1 MPLLRV
7 TCQPGRTGNITH
19 LLLTE
24 GGASEITVIEQVS
37 RISTGD
43 LILAEVPRSVV
54 DEILERITELHDHP
68 DLHVSVQ
75 PSERLVPPQAD
86 DGEDED
92 AIIWAQVVQDVHE
105 TGRASWMNVLLMLV
119 AACIAAIGIL
129 QDQLLLIVGAM
140 ALSPDYYPVA
150 DTCLSIV
157 RRDWRRAGLALGTLA
172 SSFAVAITGA
182 WLLTEALFGS
192 GLVTQATAP
201 PQELTLFISRPDTLS
216 VVVALFAGV
225 AGALAITLPDARG
238 LVGVFV
244 SITTIPAAANIGVAF
259 AGRDWA
265 EVGGA
270 AVQLGFN
277 IASLIVAG
285 TITLG
290 IRRHLGNQPIA
301 RAAVPVRRVDPRSRR
316 RR

>member
-7 TCQPGRTGNITH
+7 TCPPGRTDHITH

-24 GGASEITVIEQVS
+24 AGATEITVFEQVS
-37 RISTGD
+37 RISAAD

-54 DEILERITELHDHP
+54 DEILGRIAEVHDHP

-75 PSERLVPPQAD
+75 PSERLVPPQDD
-86 DGEDED
+86 DGADED

-157 RRDWRRAGLALGTLA
+157 RRNWGRAARAIGTLA
-172 SSFAVAITGA
+172 SSFAVAIAGA
-182 WLLTEALFGS
+182 WLLTEVLGRT
-192 GLVTQATAP
+192 GLVSSATVP
-201 PQELTLFISRPDTLS
+201 PQELTLFISRPDALS

-259 AGRDWA
+259 AGRDWS
-265 EVGGA
+265 EVAGA

-277 IASLIVAG
+277 VASLVVAG
-285 TITLG
+285 TLTLG
-290 IRRHLGNQPIA
+290 IRRRLGDHPI
-301 RAAVPVRRVDPRSRR
+301 DRSPFPAP
-316 RR
+316 